1 MATLPST
8 NKAIFY
14 KNKFP
19 VLRIETVLCL
29 FISTQIYTAPKE
41 ISVFQR
47 KHKKNQ
53 LQNTVFSLIG
63 LDNKEHDL
71 DEMNIFFGLRHI

>member
-1 MATLPST
+1 ML
-8 NKAIFY
+8 K
-14 KNKFP
+14 
-19 VLRIETVLCL
+19 IETVLCL

-53 LQNTVFSLIG
+53 LQNIVFSLIG

-71 DEMNIFFGLRHI
+71 